1 VSVSLLQLIE
11 TRLGVHTP
19 GKKLL
24 RRLMKRSA
32 VAMILQVREGQLHI
46 LMIRRAER
54 EGDPWSGHMAF
65 PGGRMD
71 RTDANGYEVAVRET
85 EEEIGI
91 LLAEKGE
98 CIGRLSELF
107 ARPRRGMLGMAV
119 SPFVFRL
126 DREVA
131 FTPNHEV
138 AEVVWVPLEFLS
150 DPGNRDEMIW
160 NFGGARMPAAGPGDG
175 YQQPAK
181 LLATPRVLASRAQ
194 TLDAIDRRHRR
205 CRHVGRFQAGQC
217 DWYAALFGQIH
228 RAIGLLLQLL
238 LLASIDGK
246 DRDANAGAEFQNLLA
261 DIQRLL
267 DGGGQFMRD
276 ARDFFR

>member
-160 NFGGARMPAAGPGDG
+160 NFGGARMPVPCYYYEGRCIWG
-175 YQQPAK
+175 
-181 LLATPRVLASRAQ
+181 LSLMM
-194 TLDAIDRRHRR
+194 LD
-205 CRHVGRFQAGQC
+205 
-217 DWYAALFGQIH
+217 
-228 RAIGLLLQLL
+228 
-238 LLASIDGK
+238 
-246 DRDANAGAEFQNLLA
+246 E
-261 DIQRLL
+261 LL
-267 DGGGQFMRD
+267 DLVMGTSSRPSFWRRPGFWR
-276 ARDFFR
+276 RVRRR